1 MNLNQYKKELDTRV
15 RKLNNNYYLL
25 GQKKSYSVNY
35 LGAVVLKYIGSDIDI
50 LDLAKK
56 ISNFYKLDNTFEIK
70 TDIINFIKFLLDE
83 GLINRN
89 D

>member
-1 MNLNQYKKELDTRV
+1 MNLNKYNKKLDTRV

-35 LGAVVLKYIGSDIDI
+35 LGAVVLKYIGSDIDV

-56 ISNFYKLDNTFEIK
+56 ISNFYELDNIFEIK
-70 TDIINFIKFLLDE
+70 TDIINFIKFLLNE
-83 GLINRN
+83 GLIDQN